1 MAAALDNNS
10 FIIKSRHQSIFWC
23 RQRLILHNYEMLYL
37 LHKMLSSQQK
47 HLKKKKKLTMESLF
61 LPLSSHYVFLTLL
74 ISIVVVVVVVFKLVF
89 SILSHI

>member
-1 MAAALDNNS
+1 MAAALDNSS
-10 FIIKSRHQSIFWC
+10 FIIKPRYQSVFWC
-23 RQRLILHNYEMLYL
+23 RQGLILHNYEMLYL

-47 HLKKKKKLTMESLF
+47 HLKKKKITMESLF

-74 ISIVVVVVVVFKLVF
+74 ISVVVVVFKLVF